1 VNVIDTVSPTFAN
14 EPFGWL
20 LLVMLVVHVM
30 YGNSLS
36 ILISGDVCMFSSI
49 FHTKSTLRYLTYC
62 DGHIVPVAQL
72 TVTDAHVIFGIQ
84 LVSVHVQYN
93 VCDTHAQVS
102 VAVSVTVKSV
112 FLQSLFA
119 LSVVVGEVIS

>member
-1 VNVIDTVSPTFAN
+1 VNVIDTLFSAFAN
-14 EPFGWL
+14 EPFGL

-36 ILISGDVCMFSSI
+36 IFIPVDVCMFSI
-49 FHTKSTLRYLTYC
+49 FHTKSTLRYLTYNPVHTLFV
-62 DGHIVPVAQL
+62 GHVTVADVQIIVGVQL
-72 TVTDAHVIFGIQ
+72 
-84 LVSVHVQYN
+84 SVHVQYN

-119 LSVVVGEVIS
+119 SSVVVGEVIS

>member
-1 VNVIDTVSPTFAN
+1 VNVIDTVSPAFAN
-14 EPFGWL
+14 EPFEL

-36 ILISGDVCMFSSI
+36 ILISGDVCMFSI

-119 LSVVVGEVIS
+119 LSVVVVVGEVIS